1 MKIWTAHE
9 KPHAGPLLVREGF
22 SFGALILGPVWLAA
36 HRVWVPAA
44 IVLLLDVL
52 ILVLTGPP
60 ASLVLTGAIAL
71 LLGFSGRDL
80 LRWSARRDGYLETSV
95 VAAANE
101 DEARV
106 RLLTARPDLTA
117 RAMVAEAAP

>member
-9 KPHAGPLLVREGF
+9 KPRAAPLLVREGF
-22 SFGALILGPVWLAA
+22 SFGAFILGPFWLAA
-36 HRVWVPAA
+36 HRVWLPAA
-44 IVLLLDVL
+44 VVLLLDVC
-52 ILVLTGPP
+52 IVVLTRPP
-60 ASLVLTGAIAL
+60 ASLVLIAAIAL

-80 LRWSARRDGYLETSV
+80 VRWAAARHGYLETGV
-95 VAAANE
+95 VAAGNE

-117 RAMVAEAAP
+117 HAMLAEAAP